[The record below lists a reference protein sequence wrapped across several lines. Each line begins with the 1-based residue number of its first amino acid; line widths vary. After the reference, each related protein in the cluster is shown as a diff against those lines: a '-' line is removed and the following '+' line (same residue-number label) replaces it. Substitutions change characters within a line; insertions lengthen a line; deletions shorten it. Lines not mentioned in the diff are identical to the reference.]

1 VVCGLRLEEKHMT
14 QFGYAG
20 NILKV
25 DLTNRNITRLDT
37 AGYSDRFIG
46 GRGIAA
52 KLFWDFVPPET
63 KAFDPENCLICAT
76 GPVAGFTGFAGSR
89 WQICGKSPQGDR
101 ETFSYSNLGGRWGV
115 MLKYAGYDGLII
127 QGKADKPV
135 YIVIKDDSVEIKDA
149 SRFWGMSAFH
159 ATDALK
165 AEHGKDFSILTIG
178 KAAENLVVFAT
189 VLAEARSSG
198 SAGLG
203 AVMGS
208 KLLKA
213 VIVAGDKRP
222 VAANPD
228 KLKILAR
235 QIREI
240 HKTAD
245 HDEGMW
251 KINDSFKKH
260 ICYGCGVGCGRYV
273 YPYFNGSKYKSL
285 CQAMMFY
292 FKPVMEYNKGKDN
305 SETRMLASR
314 LCDDY
319 GLDTSVMHGMVDW
332 LSYCYKDGTLTEEEA
347 GLPLSKMGTPEFI
360 EILTAKIASREG
372 FGDLLA
378 KGTIEAAEAIGE
390 SAKKHLGYCVATRN
404 SETKDY
410 DPRLIPANALIYAT
424 EPRRPIQTLHEP
436 VSYLFKWV
444 AWARKMENA
453 FFSSEVFRKFAKR
466 IWGSEIAADFTT
478 MEGKALASKKAID
491 RAYVKESLILCDL
504 SWMAIWQ
511 DYFTR
516 NMDEP
521 ALEWQIY
528 SAVTGREVDEDG
540 LNRLGERN
548 INMQRAIHLKHGWK
562 GRTDDQMMDY
572 YFTQPLKKWEL
583 FCDPECIIP
592 GKNDEI
598 VCVEG
603 SVFDRNAFEKLK
615 DEYYE
620 LRGWDVETGLLKE
633 STLKGFDMAD
643 IAEELGKLGL
653 LK

>member
-1 VVCGLRLEEKHMT
+1 MK

-25 DLTNRNITRLDT
+25 DLSKGNINTLETDD
-37 AGYSDRFIG
+37 YSDRFIG

-52 KLFWDFVPPET
+52 KLYWDFVPPET
-63 KAFDPENCLICAT
+63 KALAPDNCLICAT
-76 GPVAGFTGFAGSR
+76 GPVAGFNGFAGSR
-89 WQICGKSPQGDR
+89 WQICGKSPSGDR
-101 ETFSYSNLGGRWGV
+101 ETFSYANLGGRWGIT
-115 MLKYAGYDGLII
+115 LKYAGYDALVI

-135 YIVIKDDSVEIKDA
+135 YIYIRNDTVEIRDA
-149 SRFWGMSAFH
+149 SQLWGKSAFD
-159 ATDALK
+159 TQDLLK
-165 AEHGKDFSILTIG
+165 TENGKDFSVLTIG
-178 KAAENLVVFAT
+178 KAAENLVTFAT
-189 VLAEARSSG
+189 ILAEDGSSG

-208 KLLKA
+208 KNLKA
-213 VIVAGDKRP
+213 VIVTGDKRP
-222 VAANPD
+222 VAADKD
-228 KLKILAR
+228 KLKILAK

-273 YPYFNGSKYKSL
+273 YPDSNGRKYKSF

-292 FKPVMEYNKGKDN
+292 FNIILEYTGKDN
-305 SETRMLASR
+305 SETRLLASR
-314 LCDDY
+314 LCDNY
-319 GLDTSVMHGMVDW
+319 GLDTSVMHGMVEW
-332 LSYCYKDGTLTEEEA
+332 LSCCYKDGILTEEET

-378 KGTIEAAEAIGE
+378 KGTIEAAESIGE
-390 SAKKHLGYCVATRN
+390 NAKKHLGYCVATRN

-410 DPRLIPANALIYAT
+410 DPRLIPASALIYAM

-436 VSYLFKWV
+436 VSMLFRWV
-444 AWARKMENA
+444 DWAKGMENA
-453 FFSSEVFRKFAKR
+453 HFSSEAFRRLSKR
-466 IWGSEIAADFTT
+466 IWGSEAAADFTS
-478 MEGKALASKKAID
+478 MEGKALASKKAQD
-491 RAYVKESLILCDL
+491 RAYVKESMILCDL

-511 DYFTR
+511 DYFTE

-521 ALEWQIY
+521 ALEWQIF
-528 SAVTGREVDEDG
+528 SAVTGRDVGEDG
-540 LNRLGERN
+540 LNRLGEKN
-548 INMQRAIHLKHGWK
+548 FNMQRAILLRQGWD
-562 GRTDDQMMDY
+562 GRNDDQMMDY
-572 YFTQPLKKWEL
+572 YFTQPLKKGEL

-592 GKNDEI
+592 GKNGEI

-603 SVFDRNAFEKLK
+603 RVFDRQDFEKLK
-615 DEYYE
+615 EEYYE
-620 LRGWDVETGLLKE
+620 LRGWDVKTGLPKAETLKRFDMEDVAEDLAERGLLK
-633 STLKGFDMAD
+633 
-643 IAEELGKLGL
+643 
-653 LK
+653 

>member
-1 VVCGLRLEEKHMT
+1 MK

-25 DLTNRNITRLDT
+25 DLSSGRISTLET
-37 AGYSDRFIG
+37 ADYSDRFIG

-52 KLFWDFVPPET
+52 KLYWDFVPPET
-63 KAFDPENCLICAT
+63 KAFDPNNCLICTT
-76 GPVAGFTGFAGSR
+76 GPVAGFNGFAGSR

-101 ETFSYSNLGGRWGV
+101 EAFSYCNLGGRWGIT
-115 MLKYAGYDGLII
+115 LKYAGYDGLVI
-127 QGKADKPV
+127 QGRAEKPV
-135 YIVIKDDSVEIKDA
+135 YIYIKNGTVEIRDA
-149 SRFWGMSAFH
+149 SQYWGMSAFDT
-159 ATDALK
+159 TDGLK
-165 AEHGKDFSILTIG
+165 KENGKDFSVLTIG

-189 VLAEARSSG
+189 ILAENGSSG

-208 KLLKA
+208 KMLKA
-213 VIVAGDKRP
+213 VIVAGDNRP
-222 VAANPD
+222 VASNPE
-228 KLKILAR
+228 KLRDLAR

-240 HKTAD
+240 HKIAD

-251 KINDSFKKH
+251 KMNDSFKKH

-273 YPYFNGSKYKSL
+273 YPYPSGRKYKSF

-292 FKPVMEYNKGKDN
+292 FKIILEYTGKDN

-314 LCDDY
+314 LCDNY
-319 GLDTSVMHGMVDW
+319 GLDTSVMHGMVEW
-332 LSYCYKDGTLTEEEA
+332 LSCCYRDGILTEEKT

-360 EILTAKIASREG
+360 ETLTAKIASREG

-378 KGTIEAAEAIGE
+378 KGTIEAAESIGGD
-390 SAKKHLGYCVATRN
+390 AKKYIGYCVATRN

-410 DPRLIPANALIYAT
+410 DPRLIPASALIYAM

-436 VSYLFKWV
+436 VSMLFKWV
-444 AWARKMENA
+444 AWANKMENA
-453 FFSSEVFRKFAKR
+453 HFSSEAFRKFSKR
-466 IWGSEIAADFTT
+466 IWGSEAAADFTS
-478 MEGKALASKKAID
+478 MEGIALASKKARD
-491 RAYVKESLILCDL
+491 RAYVKESMILCDL

-516 NMDEP
+516 NIDEP
-521 ALEWQIY
+521 ALEWQIF
-528 SAVTGREVDEDG
+528 SAVTGRDVDEDG

-548 INMQRAIHLKHGWK
+548 VNMQRAVVLRQGWD
-562 GRTDDQMMDY
+562 GRNDDQMMDY
-572 YFTQPLKKWEL
+572 YFTQPLKKGEL
-583 FCDPECIIP
+583 FCDPECIVP
-592 GKNDEI
+592 GKNGEI

-603 SVFDRNAFEKLK
+603 RVFDRKEFEKLK

-620 LRGWDVETGLLKE
+620 LRGWDVGTGLPKAETLKRFDMEDVAEDLGKRGLLK
-633 STLKGFDMAD
+633 
-643 IAEELGKLGL
+643 
-653 LK
+653 